1 MFRLDFGDGSISDM
15 LNLSRAIDAAH
26 AIALAK
32 LNHYEGQECPSKGG
46 LIAQNKKGAGLPLAD
61 QIQRASEE
69 ATDSHSL

>member
-15 LNLSRAIDAAH
+15 LNLSRAIDAAR
-26 AIALAK
+26 AIALAQ

-46 LIAQNKKGAGLPLAD
+46 LIAQNKKGVSLPLAD

-69 ATDSHSL
+69 ATNSRPL